1 VKRKKD
7 RQQVFKTPIFIRVF
21 QCLAFCGMFFCLFAQ
36 PSFAQSEEEPQTGFF
51 SYLPKAPDIKLPS
64 LDIIPFW
71 TDDLKA
77 GRRAYS
83 KSEFGKARRYFQKSS
98 EDGNMVA
105 DWYLGHLYRLGLGVE
120 VDQAVAFSY
129 YQRVAD
135 NFDPEEQDNNRLR
148 IMVDGQLRVANY
160 QRTGIP
166 QAHIRPNPQLA
177 ARTYLRLATTYAHP
191 GALYALGVMSIEG
204 ESMAKNPQQGLKWL
218 NAAVRKRS
226 PDAAAYLAD
235 LYQSGTIVK
244 HSETRAL
251 MWLII
256 AAESAK
262 QDENPE
268 IFSKLAERRFS
279 ATEEVRLEAEAR
291 ARVWSEEN
299 PVPASP

>member
-1 VKRKKD
+1 M
-7 RQQVFKTPIFIRVF
+7 FKTPIFTKVF
-21 QCLAFCGMFFCLFAQ
+21 QALVLCLLVFGFQ
-36 PSFAQSEEEPQTGFF
+36 IQTSFAQNEEEPQGGFF

-64 LDIIPFW
+64 IDIIPFW
-71 TDDLKA
+71 TDDLKTA
-77 GRRAYS
+77 KKAYS
-83 KSEFGKARRYFQKSS
+83 KGDYGRASRFFQKSS
-98 EDGNMVA
+98 EDGNIVA
-105 DWYLGHLYRLGLGVE
+105 DWYLGHMYRLGRGVP

-129 YQRVAD
+129 YQRVAE

-148 IMVDGQLRVANY
+148 VMVDSQLRVADY
-160 QRTGIP
+160 QRSGIP
-166 QAHIRPNPQLA
+166 QAHMKRQPQLA

-191 GALYALGVMSIEG
+191 GALYALGAMSIEG
-204 ESMAKNPQQGLKWL
+204 EGMAKNPQQGLKWL

-235 LYQSGTIVK
+235 LYQSGIIVK

-256 AAESAK
+256 AAESAR

-279 ATEEVRLEAEAR
+279 ATEEVRIEAEAR

-299 PVPASP
+299 PVPAN